1 MVGVNTKS
9 TTWHK
14 PAVLFTIILIL
25 IDELLSI
32 FVIVG
37 AKIQAKWNDVFF
49 EVNFH
54 VSSKLDPSLTIYY
67 NIGFTDV
74 GEWK

>member
-32 FVIVG
+32 FVIVCV
-37 AKIQAKWNDVFF
+37 KIQAKWNDVFF

-74 GEWK
+74 GE

>member
-54 VSSKLDPSLTIYY
+54 VSSKLDPSLTIDY

-74 GEWK
+74 GE

>member
-32 FVIVG
+32 FVIVCV
-37 AKIQAKWNDVFF
+37 KIQAKWNDVFF

-54 VSSKLDPSLTIYY
+54 VSSKFDPSLTIYY

>member
-37 AKIQAKWNDVFF
+37 AKIQAIWNDVF
-49 EVNFH
+49 
-54 VSSKLDPSLTIYY
+54 LIPSLTLL
-67 NIGFTDV
+67 
-74 GEWK
+74 

>member
-1 MVGVNTKS
+1 MGVNTKS

-32 FVIVG
+32 FVIVCV
-37 AKIQAKWNDVFF
+37 KIQAKWNDVFF

-54 VSSKLDPSLTIYY
+54 VSSKLDPSLTIDY

-74 GEWK
+74 GE

>member
-1 MVGVNTKS
+1 MGVNTKS

-54 VSSKLDPSLTIYY
+54 VSSKLDPSLTIDY

-74 GEWK
+74 GE

>member
-32 FVIVG
+32 FVIVCV
-37 AKIQAKWNDVFF
+37 KIQAKWNDVFF

-54 VSSKLDPSLTIYY
+54 VSSKLDPSLTIDY

-74 GEWK
+74 GE

>member
-25 IDELLSI
+25 IDELFKSI

-37 AKIQAKWNDVFF
+37 AKIQAKWNDVF
-49 EVNFH
+49 
-54 VSSKLDPSLTIYY
+54 LIPSLTLL
-67 NIGFTDV
+67 
-74 GEWK
+74 